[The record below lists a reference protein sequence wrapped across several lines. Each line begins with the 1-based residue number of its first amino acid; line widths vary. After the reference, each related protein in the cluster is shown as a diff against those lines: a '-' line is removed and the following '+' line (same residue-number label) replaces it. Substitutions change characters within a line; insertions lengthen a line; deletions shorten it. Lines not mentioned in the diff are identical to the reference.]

1 MNKIKDF
8 FKNNIKYILILVIVG
23 IIANYPLPYYIE
35 APGGTIDIT
44 NRIDIDGGYVSKGS
58 LNLLYVTEYRG
69 NVMTYLMGLVLP
81 NFDIEKQEERQ
92 ISNESAQDIYIRNR
106 VMLENSIDNATIL
119 AYRHA
124 NKTVNITGYNNVI
137 LANYNDNDL
146 KIGDNIIS
154 IDNVKVSN
162 LIDIKNELDKKEANQ
177 TITIGIRRDN
187 KEHSFKVKLDDE
199 KKLGIIVQTDY
210 EYELDPEIN
219 IKFKTSESGSSGGL
233 MLALSIY
240 NAITSEDITHG
251 LKVAGTGTIDIEGN
265 VGEIGGVKYKIM
277 GAVRNKMD
285 LVFVPAANY
294 DEAMEVKKEHNYDI
308 DIIKVNT
315 FEEALN
321 YLNNLSK

>member
-1 MNKIKDF
+1 
-8 FKNNIKYILILVIVG
+8 
-23 IIANYPLPYYIE
+23 
-35 APGGTIDIT
+35 
-44 NRIDIDGGYVSKGS
+44 
-58 LNLLYVTEYRG
+58 
-69 NVMTYLMGLVLP
+69 
-81 NFDIEKQEERQ
+81 
-92 ISNESAQDIYIRNR
+92 
-106 VMLENSIDNATIL
+106 MLENSIDNATIL

-154 IDNVKVSN
+154 IDDVKVSN

-177 TITIGIRRDN
+177 TITISVMRDN
-187 KEHSFKVKLDDE
+187 KEHSFKIKLDDE

-251 LKVAGTGTIDIEGN
+251 FKVAGTGTIDIEGN
-265 VGEIGGVKYKIM
+265 VGEIGGIKYKIM
-277 GAVRNKMD
+277 GAVKNKMD

-294 DEAMEVKKEHNYDI
+294 DEAIKVKKEHNYDI

>member
-1 MNKIKDF
+1 MNKIKEF
-8 FKNNIKYILILVIVG
+8 LKNNIKYILILVIIG

-154 IDNVKVSN
+154 IDDVKVSN

-177 TITIGIRRDN
+177 TITISVMRDN

-251 LKVAGTGTIDIEGN
+251 FKVAGTGTIDIEGN

-294 DEAMEVKKEHNYDI
+294 DEAIKVKKEHNYDI

>member
-1 MNKIKDF
+1 MNKIKEF

-81 NFDIEKQEERQ
+81 SFDIEKQEERQ

-119 AYRHA
+119 AYRYA

-137 LANYNDNDL
+137 LANYNDNEL

-154 IDNVKVSN
+154 IDDVKVSN

-177 TITIGIRRDN
+177 TITISVMRDN
-187 KEHSFKVKLDDE
+187 KEHSFKIKLDDE

-251 LKVAGTGTIDIEGN
+251 FKVAGTGTIDIEGN
-265 VGEIGGVKYKIM
+265 VGEIGGIKYKIM

-285 LVFVPAANY
+285 LVFVPTANY
-294 DEAMEVKKEHNYDI
+294 DEAIKVKKEHNYDI

>member
-1 MNKIKDF
+1 MNKIKEF

-81 NFDIEKQEERQ
+81 SFDIEKQEERQ

-154 IDNVKVSN
+154 IDDVKVSN

-177 TITIGIRRDN
+177 TITISVMRDN
-187 KEHSFKVKLDDE
+187 KEHSFKIKLDDE

-251 LKVAGTGTIDIEGN
+251 FKVAGTGTIDIEGN
-265 VGEIGGVKYKIM
+265 VGEIGGIKYKIM

-285 LVFVPAANY
+285 LVFVPTANY
-294 DEAMEVKKEHNYDI
+294 EEAIKVKKEHNYDI

>member
-1 MNKIKDF
+1 MNKIKEF

>member
-1 MNKIKDF
+1 MNKIKEF

-154 IDNVKVSN
+154 IDDVKVSN

>member
-1 MNKIKDF
+1 MNKIKEF
-8 FKNNIKYILILVIVG
+8 LKNNIKYILILVIVG

-154 IDNVKVSN
+154 IDDVKVSN

>member
-1 MNKIKDF
+1 MNKIKEF

-81 NFDIEKQEERQ
+81 SFDIEKQEERQ

-119 AYRHA
+119 AYRYA

-154 IDNVKVSN
+154 IDDVKVSN

-177 TITIGIRRDN
+177 TITISVMRDN

-251 LKVAGTGTIDIEGN
+251 FKVAGTGTIDIEGN

-285 LVFVPAANY
+285 LVFVPTANY
-294 DEAMEVKKEHNYDI
+294 DEAIKVKKEHNYDI

>member
-1 MNKIKDF
+1 MNKIKEF

-119 AYRHA
+119 AYRYA

-154 IDNVKVSN
+154 IDDVKVSN

-177 TITIGIRRDN
+177 TITISVMRDN
-187 KEHSFKVKLDDE
+187 KEHSFKIKLDDE

-251 LKVAGTGTIDIEGN
+251 FKVAGTGTIDIEGN
-265 VGEIGGVKYKIM
+265 VGEIGGIKYKIM

-285 LVFVPAANY
+285 LVFVPTANY
-294 DEAMEVKKEHNYDI
+294 DEAIKVKKEHNYDI

>member
-1 MNKIKDF
+1 MNKIKEF
-8 FKNNIKYILILVIVG
+8 LKNNIKYILILVIVG

-154 IDNVKVSN
+154 IDDVKVSN

-210 EYELDPEIN
+210 EYELDPKIN